1 MDNLVNIKG
10 MSYTDI
16 PLDNII
22 SNMDYFTS
30 MITTRFK

>member
-10 MSYTDI
+10 MPLLGI
-16 PLDNII
+16 PFDDFI